1 MQGERGGTSTPAV
14 SFLNTSETSWIFSP
28 FLSPQLDTAVQT
40 PVNSQPQLP
49 KRIALLTLESGQLKH

>member
-49 KRIALLTLESGQLKH
+49 IALLTLESGQLKR